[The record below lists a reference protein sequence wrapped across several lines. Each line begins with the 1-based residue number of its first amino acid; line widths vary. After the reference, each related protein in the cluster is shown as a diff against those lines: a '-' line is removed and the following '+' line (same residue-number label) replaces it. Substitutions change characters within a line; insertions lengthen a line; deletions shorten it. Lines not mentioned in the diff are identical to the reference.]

1 MNAPDRFLTWRWE
14 SEEEEER
21 ERLKYQPDSKKPNAG
36 YKFFLYMFVCSK
48 LFSLLEY
55 KLNLDMNFSLCS

>member
-36 YKFFLYMFVCSK
+36 YKFFL
-48 LFSLLEY
+48 
-55 KLNLDMNFSLCS
+55 